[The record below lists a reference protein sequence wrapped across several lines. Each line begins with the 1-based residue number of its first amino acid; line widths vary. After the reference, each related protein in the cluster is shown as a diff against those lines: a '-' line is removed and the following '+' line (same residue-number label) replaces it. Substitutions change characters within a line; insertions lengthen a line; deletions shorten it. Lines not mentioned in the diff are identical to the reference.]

1 MDAIDLNTEP
11 AAHDLALSFIRRMVE
26 CGHYTDAE
34 IGAYRGGRA
43 DPAGWI
49 DLGGARCAIH
59 ERMHSGAI
67 AHVTKVGGTECCQ
80 VFPIDALI
88 REAREPARPKQ
99 MALI

>member
-1 MDAIDLNTEP
+1 MTTEQ
-11 AAHDLALSFIRRMVE
+11 AAHDLALSFVRRMVE
-26 CGHYTDAE
+26 SGLYTDAE
-34 IGAYRGGRA
+34 IIAYRGGRA
-43 DPAGWI
+43 EMAGWI

-67 AHVTKVGGTECCQ
+67 AHVTKVGGTECCH

-88 REAREPARPKQ
+88 REAREPKPKQ